1 VIKGAAESDRLK
13 KLFRRLFFVALL
25 IILML
30 IGAML
35 GMGIVAGE
43 AVKESKVPD
52 CADSDSD
59 ACSPARLTRVGT
71 VESFASVVYDLA
83 RAPTEQLAY
92 LRDVTFYVDKRA
104 SAAVGAVVEATYKVA
119 GAYKS
124 SLTQATL
131 LTPNGYAISLD
142 AGSITINGVA
152 YPVLTAVPTGAG
164 RRLAEAP
171 PVLETV
177 TGRALAETHEE
188 GRRLAAE
195 ETGSRRD
202 LNYFLGAA

>member
-1 VIKGAAESDRLK
+1 
-13 KLFRRLFFVALL
+13 
-25 IILML
+25 M
-30 IGAML
+30 
-35 GMGIVAGE
+35 
-43 AVKESKVPD
+43 ESKVPD
-52 CADSDSD
+52 CADPDSD
-59 ACSPARLTRVGT
+59 ACNPARLTRVGT

-131 LTPNGYAISLD
+131 LTPNDYAISLD
-142 AGSITINGVA
+142 ADAQTGSITINGVA